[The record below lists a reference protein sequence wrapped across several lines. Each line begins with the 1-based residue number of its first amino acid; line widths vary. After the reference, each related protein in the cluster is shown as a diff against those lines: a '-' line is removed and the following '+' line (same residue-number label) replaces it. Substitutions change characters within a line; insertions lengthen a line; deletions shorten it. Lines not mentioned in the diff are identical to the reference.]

1 MSLFSRRAQNGTFDK
16 EKPPSPNL
24 VFHEIPLTPSM
35 AGCWLCPA
43 GLVFSACCLFLP
55 ARNVEPGPGAATS
68 LSPAT
73 DRGNMRSCQLRGDL
87 SSGIL
92 IHSFICITTLLFS
105 PGHGGHGGHGTTCS
119 NVTSGD
125 TRSFFNTIDCC
136 RSIVHVHRFT
146 EEQRPRLLFYC
157 DL

>member
-1 MSLFSRRAQNGTFDK
+1 MSVGRNFQQREGTSRHILLTLCVPRNPFDTI
-16 EKPPSPNL
+16 N
-24 VFHEIPLTPSM
+24 

-105 PGHGGHGGHGTTCS
+105 PGHGGHGTTCS
-119 NVTSGD
+119 NVTSLYFIPLIAAALLSMSTGSQ
-125 TRSFFNTIDCC
+125 RSRDHDFC
-136 RSIVHVHRFT
+136 FT
-146 EEQRPRLLFYC
+146 VTY
-157 DL
+157 DD